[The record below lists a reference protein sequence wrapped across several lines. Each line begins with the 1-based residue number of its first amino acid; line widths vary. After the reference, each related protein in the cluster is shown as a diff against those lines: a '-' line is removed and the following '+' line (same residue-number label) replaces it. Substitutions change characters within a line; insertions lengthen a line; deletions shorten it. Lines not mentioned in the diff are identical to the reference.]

1 MGREEEI
8 RVQEEGEVR
17 RRGVGKGR
25 RGRVEEE
32 GMRRGRYEEG
42 MSGEKGEKRREGEL
56 EWRRGVERSRG

>member
-32 GMRRGRYEEG
+32 GMRRGRDEEG